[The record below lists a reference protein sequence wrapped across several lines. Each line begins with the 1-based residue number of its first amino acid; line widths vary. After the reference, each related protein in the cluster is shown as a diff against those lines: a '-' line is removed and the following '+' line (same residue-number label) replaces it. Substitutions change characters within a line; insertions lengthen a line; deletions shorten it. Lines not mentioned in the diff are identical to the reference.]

1 LGDFTSS
8 SKGLQTVTKKLTQ
21 KLRISTHVCVGYVK
35 AKQTN
40 KKNLQPRPNLIS
52 AKNARTMPPYWRVYQ
67 EYYYIKMMRL
77 ILIASSLSTV
87 ARL

>member
-40 KKNLQPRPNLIS
+40 KQKSPAETKPDICKECKNNATLLASIS
-52 AKNARTMPPYWRVYQ
+52 GILLYKDDAIDPY
-67 EYYYIKMMRL
+67 RL
-77 ILIASSLSTV
+77 V
-87 ARL
+87 ALYGC